1 MKHWTA
7 AVLKQKYARMHQILF
22 PFPPDLR
29 HWGLCPHTPGEGG
42 RGCEGREGK
51 GRGREG
57 DGEVYVIAVDVID
70 APGVR

>member
-1 MKHWTA
+1 
-7 AVLKQKYARMHQILF
+7 MHQIIFQF
-22 PFPPDLR
+22 PFSPDPATR
-29 HWGLCPHTPGEGG
+29 GCAPYPRGG